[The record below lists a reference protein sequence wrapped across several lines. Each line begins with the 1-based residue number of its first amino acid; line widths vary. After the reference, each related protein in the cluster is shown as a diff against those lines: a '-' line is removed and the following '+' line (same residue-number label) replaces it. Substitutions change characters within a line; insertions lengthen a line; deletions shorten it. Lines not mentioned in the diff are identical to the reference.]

1 MILQGKALLSTT
13 TITLDRRIM
22 VLAEVKQVEYF
33 QNDDKFPDFLS
44 LSNYNN
50 KNEEKFKFTAN
61 MKFHF
66 LFNI

>member
-1 MILQGKALLSTT
+1 
-13 TITLDRRIM
+13 M